1 MKVRSGYVSNSSS
14 ASFVVYNWF
23 DLSADEREYI
33 RDYDKNAFEVWQ
45 RKKIK
50 YRTDEDLYGYI
61 QDIPF
66 CGEEYYLNYKD
77 NSEKKIET
85 YNFGF
90 INNSCRY
97 KFVENKEN
105 NTCTI
110 STSMANFDMEVWLR
124 HNKVHF
130 EQKD

>member
-1 MKVRSGYVSNSSS
+1 MKVRCGYVSNSSS

-33 RDYDKNAFEVWQ
+33 RDYDKNALEVWQ
-45 RKKIK
+45 KKKIK

-77 NSEKKIET
+77 NSKKKIEK

-90 INNSCRY
+90 INNNCRY
-97 KFVENKEN
+97 EFVEDKEN

-110 STSMANFDMEVWLR
+110 STFMTNFDMGVWLR
-124 HNKVHF
+124 YNKVHF